1 MTHLAPVILDIAG
14 TRLTPV
20 DRRRLAHP
28 LTGGIILFARNWE
41 NRAQLGAL
49 CADIKRVRSDLLICV
64 DHEGGRVQRF
74 RSDGFT
80 HLPPMR
86 ALGERWFHDDRNAP
100 GSGAMG
106 ACNSASAAGYANPY
120 KCANQIAKSESVQEA
135 LRQARDELSSAAQ
148 ISRAD
153 VLDGFMEAINL
164 ARLSADPQAMIKGW
178 TEVGKMLGYYAPEVK
193 KLEISDNQKRLQSK
207 FESMS
212 DEDLMRVIEGE
223 ASVVDE

>member
-1 MTHLAPVILDIAG
+1 M
-14 TRLTPV
+14 
-20 DRRRLAHP
+20 
-28 LTGGIILFARNWE
+28 
-41 NRAQLGAL
+41 
-49 CADIKRVRSDLLICV
+49 
-64 DHEGGRVQRF
+64 
-74 RSDGFT
+74 
-80 HLPPMR
+80 
-86 ALGERWFHDDRNAP
+86 
-100 GSGAMG
+100 
-106 ACNSASAAGYANPY
+106 
-120 KCANQIAKSESVQEA
+120 QEA

-223 ASVVDE
+223 ASIVDE